1 MPGSASA
8 VERAAVLDVDFYRG
22 NVDSAAAMVVD
33 RVAGGEGGYACFCNV
48 HVLMTARR
56 SRAVM
61 QALDDAW
68 MVFPDGAPIAWSM
81 RWAGNDSAR
90 RVGGP
95 DLMARVL
102 DLGRAA
108 GLRHGFYGSTPDV
121 LDDLSETVGR
131 RFPGALVSAAIAPP
145 FGDLEDREVEHHV
158 AEIRAAD
165 VDVLWIGLGAPRQE
179 LWMTRFAG
187 HVRPAVCLGVGAAFD
202 FLAGRKAR
210 APRWMQRAGLEWA
223 HRLASEPRRLSRR
236 YLVSNTRFIA
246 ALGRDLV
253 QRRTAP

>member
-8 VERAAVLDVDFYRG
+8 VEQAAVLDVDFYRG
-22 NVDSAAAMVVD
+22 DVDSAAAAVID
-33 RVAGGEGGYACFCNV
+33 RIADAAGGYGCFCNV

-56 SRAVM
+56 SAPVM
-61 QALDDAW
+61 EALRGAW
-68 MVFPDGAPIAWSM
+68 LVFPDGAPIAWRM
-81 RWAGNDSAR
+81 RRAGNDSAR

-102 DLGRAA
+102 DLGRAD

-121 LDDLSETVGR
+121 LDDLSESVAR
-131 RFPGALVSAAIAPP
+131 RFPGALVAAAIAPP
-145 FGDLEDREVEHHV
+145 FGDLDEREVGHHV
-158 AEIRAAD
+158 ARIRAAG

-179 LWMTRFAG
+179 LWMACFAAQA
-187 HVRPAVCLGVGAAFD
+187 RPTVYLDVGAAYD

-210 APRWMQRAGLEWA
+210 APRWMQQAGLEWA

-236 YLVSNTRFIA
+236 YLVSNT
-246 ALGRDLV
+246 
-253 QRRTAP
+253 